1 MNWQSKVLG
10 LVKRY
15 GAPAKFAATTLLNA
29 IIPGSPAVVSFV
41 EKAFDTAQKTAHDQW
56 ELDLSKQVQ
65 TTAENQARL
74 EELLDVLGGELQN
87 LFERVAGLEQMPEL
101 ARQLI
106 EESRERDAAFRDAVG
121 KLDAVAKR
129 FDHLE
134 ELSEAILAAG
144 RTTHAKLDDISA
156 AIKAGGAVQ
165 LRSEPDGEWRG
176 VCPTC
181 RAERRFLKARFQD
194 SKHLGKIVAGFFFRD
209 FLNPA
214 SYVRAFTGVRSAA
227 KVGCEGCNYP
237 LVVCGNCRHSFSS
250 NPNDMLRQ
258 CPHCKSWNDG

>member
-1 MNWQSKVLG
+1 
-10 LVKRY
+10 
-15 GAPAKFAATTLLNA
+15 
-29 IIPGSPAVVSFV
+29 VSFV

-87 LFERVAGLEQMPEL
+87 LFERVAGLERMPEL

-134 ELSEAILAAG
+134 ELSEQILAAG
-144 RTTHAKLDDISA
+144 RTTHAKLDDIA
-156 AIKAGGAVQ
+156 AVITTRGAVQ
-165 LRSEPDGEWRG
+165 LQQEPDGEWRG

-181 RAERRFLKARFQD
+181 RGERRFLKARFLE
-194 SKHLGKIVAGFFFRD
+194 SRSTGKSLAAFFFRD

-214 SYVRAFTGVRSAA
+214 NYVRAFTGVKYAA
-227 KVGCEGCNYP
+227 KVGCEACKYP
-237 LVVCGNCRHSFSS
+237 LVVCGNCRQTFSG
-250 NPNDMLRQ
+250 NPNDTLRQ
-258 CPHCKSWNDG
+258 CPNCKTWNDG